1 MHDVIYYEL
10 NVEYGLLRNILF
22 VWSARKQAR
31 KCKYEYIVS
40 YTNTLLLFLLLKVYE
55 DIVCD

>member
-31 KCKYEYIVS
+31 KSKYEDIVS